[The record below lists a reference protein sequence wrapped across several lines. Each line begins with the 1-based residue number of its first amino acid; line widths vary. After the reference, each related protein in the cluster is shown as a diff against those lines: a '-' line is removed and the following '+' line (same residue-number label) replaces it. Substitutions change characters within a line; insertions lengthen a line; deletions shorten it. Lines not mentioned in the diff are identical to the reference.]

1 MAIDETLTL
10 PCGRDPLTEA
20 DQARMGQTGAHEQ
33 ECPYCRA
40 TIAEAG
46 VTLRAAQELAAQ
58 PVDAPP
64 TLLPA
69 VMRTVWTE
77 LRPSAIIDLPVA
89 GGGAVVTT
97 LAVSAALLHDL
108 DQVPGMTVRSCR
120 ADATDPPRPAGTGS
134 PWLAIR
140 VAATATWPTELPALA
155 SQARRLITSTLRTQ
169 FGLHAASIDINFTD
183 LDLPQATS

>member
-1 MAIDETLTL
+1 MAVDNTLTL
-10 PCGRDPLTEA
+10 PCGRDPLTVA
-20 DQARMGQTGAHEQ
+20 DHARMGQTDAHEQ

-77 LRPSAIIDLPVA
+77 LRPSATIDLPVP

-97 LAVSAALLHDL
+97 LAITAALRHDL

-120 ADATDPPRPAGTGS
+120 ADATGPPRPAGTGS

-140 VAATATWPTELPALA
+140 VTATATWPAKLPALA
-155 SQARRLITSTLRTQ
+155 SQARRLVTSTLSIQ
-169 FGLHAASIDINFTD
+169 FGLRAASIDINFTD